1 VIYLLPVLVCKH
13 CGNRLTD
20 SIFVLVFVTIEIRFK
35 EKDTL
40 YFANKQL

>member
-1 VIYLLPVLVCKH
+1 MCPLPVLVFKH
-13 CGNRLTD
+13 FGNRLTD
-20 SIFVLVFVTIEIRFK
+20 SIFVLPFVTIEMKFK